1 MQGTDVR
8 HPPSQA
14 AARSNES
21 PREVSGAQSIHR
33 ATVLLRA
40 IASRGRAGS
49 RLVDLARHAKLT
61 RPTVHRILKCLM
73 TDNVVMQDPRSH
85 RYFLGSLIFEL
96 GLAAAPQ
103 FNLRQICEPAL
114 RRIAAKT
121 GDTVFLIARSGFDA
135 VCIDRIEGAFPIRAL
150 TLDVGTRR
158 PLGVGAG
165 GMALVAPLPQDQ
177 IEDIVAA
184 NATRLRE
191 FRSLNVPTL
200 LGLIRRAKELGYAL
214 NDRQETPGAI
224 SLGLAIMN
232 PYGPPYAA
240 ISIGAISSRMS
251 AERQKEIA
259 AVLRSEVRQLER
271 LLGEAAHP

>member
-1 MQGTDVR
+1 MR
-8 HPPSQA
+8 KRPSRPIRPN
-14 AARSNES
+14 RS
-21 PREVSGAQSIHR
+21 PTEVSGAQSIHR

-61 RPTVHRILKCLM
+61 RPTAHRILKCLM
-73 TDNVVMQDPRSH
+73 ADSVVTQDRRSH

-114 RRIAAKT
+114 RRIADKT

-135 VCIDRIEGAFPIRAL
+135 VCIDRMEGNFPIKAL

-165 GMALVAPLPQDQ
+165 GMALLLPLPQGQ
-177 IEDIVAA
+177 IEEIVAG
-184 NATRLRE
+184 NATRLKE
-191 FRSLNVPTL
+191 HGALNVPSVMSR
-200 LGLIRRAKELGYAL
+200 IRHSKELGYAL
-214 NDRQETPGAI
+214 NDRQETPGAV
-224 SLGLAIMN
+224 SMGLAIPN
-232 PYGPPYAA
+232 PHGPPYAA
-240 ISIGAISSRMS
+240 ISIAAIADRMS
-251 AERQKEIA
+251 AQRQKEIA
-259 AVLRSEVRQLER
+259 AALGAEARLLEG
-271 LLGEAAHP
+271 LLGEAARQ

>member
-1 MQGTDVR
+1 VRKSVSQTIRAGGT
-8 HPPSQA
+8 
-14 AARSNES
+14 

-33 ATVLLRA
+33 ATILLRA

-73 TDNVVMQDPRSH
+73 ADDVVMQDARTR
-85 RYFLGSLIFEL
+85 RYLLGSLIFEL

-103 FNLRQICEPAL
+103 FNLRQICDPSL

-121 GDTVFLIARSGFDA
+121 GDTVFLIARSGVDA
-135 VCIDRIEGAFPIRAL
+135 VCIERIEGNFPIKAL

-165 GMALVAPLPQDQ
+165 GMALLAPLPEDQ
-177 IEDIVAA
+177 IEDIVAG
-184 NATRLRE
+184 NATRLKE
-191 FRSLNVPTL
+191 HGNLNVPTL
-200 LGLIRRAKELGYAL
+200 MSQIRRAKELGYAL

-232 PYGPPYAA
+232 PYGHPYAA
-240 ISIGAISSRMS
+240 ISIGAISSRMTG
-251 AERQKEIA
+251 ERQKEVA
-259 AVLRSEVRQLER
+259 AVLRTEVRLLEK